1 MSDDIA
7 ADVTEAVRD
16 VGGHPIVENGA
27 RVGYAVNGIVHL
39 LIAWI
44 AIQLALQPS
53 APRKAE
59 GQETVDQSGALA
71 TLASSGLGKV
81 TLLIAV
87 GGFALL
93 ALWQVTEAVIRRK
106 TSVRLKSAA
115 KGIVYASLAWSAFAF
130 VRGAGSSSSEQTVDV
145 TAELMNRP
153 LGQALVAILG
163 FVVLGIGGY
172 HVYKGAKCRFL
183 HDLREHPGQW
193 AVFAGRY
200 GYIAKGVALALV
212 AVVFLV
218 AAWHGRADEATG
230 LDGGLESC
238 STCPWVTSRSCSSPS
253 ASPRMPCTPPPARS
267 TPASRRPC
275 SDQPRRGPAGT
286 DGAGSSTRAARST
299 PR

>member
-230 LDGGLESC
+230 LDGGLRILLDLPLGHLPLVLIALGFAAYAVYS
-238 STCPWVTSRSCSSPS
+238 
-253 ASPRMPCTPPPARS
+253 
-267 TPASRRPC
+267 
-275 SDQPRRGPAGT
+275 
-286 DGAGSSTRAARST
+286 AARAKYA
-299 PR
+299 RV

>member
-53 APRKAE
+53 APRKAA

-93 ALWQVTEAVIRRK
+93 ALWQLTEAVIRRK
-106 TSVRLKSAA
+106 TSVRLKAAA
-115 KGIVYASLAWSAFAF
+115 KGIVLSL
-130 VRGAGSSSSEQTVDV
+130 
-145 TAELMNRP
+145 
-153 LGQALVAILG
+153 IH
-163 FVVLGIGGY
+163 I
-172 HVYKGAKCRFL
+172 
-183 HDLREHPGQW
+183 
-193 AVFAGRY
+193 
-200 GYIAKGVALALV
+200 
-212 AVVFLV
+212 
-218 AAWHGRADEATG
+218 
-230 LDGGLESC
+230 
-238 STCPWVTSRSCSSPS
+238 
-253 ASPRMPCTPPPARS
+253 
-267 TPASRRPC
+267 
-275 SDQPRRGPAGT
+275 
-286 DGAGSSTRAARST
+286 
-299 PR
+299 